1 MHIQLKDVLG
11 QAFKVYGTVEEPL
24 FLAKDVAEWIE
35 YTNLTVMMKLVE
47 EDEIEDLLEIGTITL
62 RNLIDIWL
70 NEYKRSTTENDKM

>member
-47 EDEIEDLLEIGTITL
+47 DEIEDLLEIGTITL
-62 RNLIDIWL
+62 RNLMDIWL
-70 NEYKRSTTENDKM
+70 NEYKRLTNENDKM

>member
-1 MHIQLKDVLG
+1 M
-11 QAFKVYGTVEEPL
+11 

>member
-47 EDEIEDLLEIGTITL
+47 DELEDLLEIGTITL
-62 RNLIDIWL
+62 RNLMDIWL
-70 NEYKRSTTENDKM
+70 NEYKRLTNENDKM